1 MGEIHRDS
9 FRERVDDEPARE
21 AGASCCDRRERI
33 GVVAADAAG
42 LEIREAGGMD
52 APGSRIGVLAPMPSE
67 LRPVVKAM
75 GLTARG
81 DGAYVG
87 RVGSVEVVA
96 MRTGM
101 GLARATDAVTRLLND
116 EAVDHVMVV
125 GIAGGLG
132 TARVGDI
139 ICPAIVVDGATGAS
153 FSAMPIGPVDGTI
166 SSSDEFVVDPDRIGA
181 LVDAGVRAVDME
193 TAAIAAVCVQRGCA
207 WSAVRVVSDRATDH
221 PDTAVLGL
229 AHPDG
234 SPNVQAAL
242 KFMVTHPAR
251 IPGLLRLGRDAAK
264 AASRA
269 ASEATRRIRS
279 MV

>member
-1 MGEIHRDS
+1 MDS
-9 FRERVDDEPARE
+9 
-21 AGASCCDRRERI
+21 
-33 GVVAADAAG
+33 
-42 LEIREAGGMD
+42 
-52 APGSRIGVLAPMPSE
+52 PGFRIGVLAPMPSE

-75 GLTARG
+75 GLIARG
-81 DGAYVG
+81 DGAYLG

-101 GLARATDAVTRLLND
+101 GLARATDAVTRLLD
-116 EAVDHVMVV
+116 SEAVDHVMVV
-125 GIAGGLG
+125 GIAGGIG

-139 ICPAIVVDGATGAS
+139 ICPAVVVDGATGVS
-153 FSAMPIGPVDGTI
+153 FTATPIGAVHGTI

-207 WSAVRVVSDRATDH
+207 WSAVRVVSDHATDH

-234 SPNVQAAL
+234 SPNVRAAL
-242 KFMVTHPAR
+242 MFMATHPAR
-251 IPGLLRLGRDAAK
+251 IPGLLRLGRDATK

-269 ASEATRRIRS
+269 AAEATHRIRAI
-279 MV
+279 V